1 LRPISFRR
9 VLAKPWRAV
18 FGLSHRQRLARR
30 IEAAEPLF
38 HLVDLVADPLECGL
52 EPQAIGREAVEMLED
67 ADVRIGGGGLAGVDL
82 PADQIE
88 RPLEARD
95 LQERKVVGGIGVAAI
110 KLVADDLLHPPDA
123 EAF

>member
-1 LRPISFRR
+1 
-9 VLAKPWRAV
+9 
-18 FGLSHRQRLARR
+18 LSTSSPTLWN
-30 IEAAEPLF
+30 AA
-38 HLVDLVADPLECGL
+38 
-52 EPQAIGREAVEMLED
+52 PQAIGREAVEMLED

-110 KLVADDLLHPPDA
+110 KLVADDLLHPPGA
-123 EAF
+123 EVF